1 MATEMVLGRD
11 KKHQTQVV
19 LNTNGRLRRT
29 KCISEKVVTFGSGYM
44 EVLVRQMES
53 GWGNNARPYVEVAG
67 NVISDIEKKTYG
79 ETVQVC
85 PVYEENEGLIRD
97 MLREE
102 GYQGPV
108 LFPEIYDL

>member
-11 KKHQTQVV
+11 KKHQTKVV

-29 KCISEKVVTFGSGYM
+29 KCISEKVVTFGSGYIAL
-44 EVLVRQMES
+44 LVRQMER
-53 GWGNNARPYVEVAG
+53 GWGRNARPYVEVAG
-67 NVISDIEKKTYG
+67 NVISDIENTIYG

-85 PVYEENEGLIRD
+85 PVYEENKSLIRY
-97 MLREE
+97 MLHEE

-108 LFPEIYDL
+108 LFPEIYDF